1 MAVVKIQAK
10 IRMNGMKDYPLGDF
24 EIEEDEVSGL
34 MSRWDEVVNR
44 LIPYRI
50 DRIWELVLTKL

>member
-1 MAVVKIQAK
+1 
-10 IRMNGMKDYPLGDF
+10 MNGMKDYPLGDF